1 MTAVQEAADSFLFQ
15 TVNERPEPIRAEMSG
30 NIPSWLTGTL
40 TRIGPGK
47 FECGDISLNHL
58 FDGQG
63 LLHRFHIQDSKVT
76 YSNRFVRSQSYADS
90 LKHGSAI
97 HEEFGTFVPPDPCQN
112 IFQRLFSRFWAEEVP
127 FDNTLVNVFMMKDK
141 MYSTTETNYI
151 FEIDPKTL
159 ETLKRVDITEEFP
172 DGVKINSAP
181 AHPHQTP
188 DGTVM
193 NIGIVYDR
201 NSTYRIIQIPP
212 SSGNVG
218 ETPLEGGNVLCTISP
233 TSATAYFHSFCITDN
248 YVVITEAPLLIN
260 VWQVLSHRLFA
271 TSFEQWLY
279 WDPNQ
284 LTRFHVVDRKDG
296 DRLGVFTADPFFV
309 FHHINA
315 YEKDGKIY
323 LDACCYRDNTIVK
336 QLYLQNLRSAV
347 KPGDRKID
355 AADVRRY
362 ELPLE
367 ELGRND
373 GEKPLAK
380 GEDGKDYNV
389 LYEGMELPRINY
401 GEYNGKPYKFVYGV
415 GSSGDELSGK
425 LVKLNVDTKEFV
437 VWEESG
443 GFPSEPVFVK
453 APHGKAED
461 DGVVLSCVIS
471 CQTTSLLVLDAK
483 EFKELGRGVVQ
494 GTTPMTFHGMFQ

>member
-1 MTAVQEAADSFLFQ
+1 
-15 TVNERPEPIRAEMSG
+15 
-30 NIPSWLTGTL
+30 
-40 TRIGPGK
+40 
-47 FECGDISLNHL
+47 
-58 FDGQG
+58 
-63 LLHRFHIQDSKVT
+63 
-76 YSNRFVRSQSYADS
+76 
-90 LKHGSAI
+90 
-97 HEEFGTFVPPDPCQN
+97 
-112 IFQRLFSRFWAEEVP
+112 
-127 FDNTLVNVFMMKDK
+127 
-141 MYSTTETNYI
+141 
-151 FEIDPKTL
+151 
-159 ETLKRVDITEEFP
+159 
-172 DGVKINSAP
+172 
-181 AHPHQTP
+181 
-188 DGTVM
+188 M

-201 NSTYRIIQIPP
+201 HSTYRIIQIPP
-212 SSGNVG
+212 SSGKVG

-380 GEDGKDYNV
+380 GGDGKDYNV

-401 GEYNGKPYKFVYGV
+401 GEYNGKPYK
-415 GSSGDELSGK
+415 
-425 LVKLNVDTKEFV
+425 
-437 VWEESG
+437 
-443 GFPSEPVFVK
+443 
-453 APHGKAED
+453 
-461 DGVVLSCVIS
+461 
-471 CQTTSLLVLDAK
+471 
-483 EFKELGRGVVQ
+483 
-494 GTTPMTFHGMFQ
+494 